1 MVTFFETIIK
11 EGLDLEF
18 MFPTGLKGD
27 LLTKELIDVMIQGGT
42 KGMNLSLEH
51 ASPRLQKVMRKN
63 LNVEKFKE
71 NIQYIASK
79 YPFVVVG
86 MNTMHGFPT
95 ETEEEAY
102 ETLNFIKSIKWIHF
116 PYMFNVRVFPG
127 TELEHF
133 ALEQGISKKSIEESQ
148 DMSYEEG
155 SPTIPF
161 TRDFTKGI
169 KTIFLR
175 DYVLNKERLLSI
187 LPHQMRQFTKDELD
201 QRYDAYFPSQINSLD
216 DLLRVAKIKWSE
228 LEEQKCLDKSEIEIP
243 NLDTKIKKYFK
254 PKKKKKDALN
264 LMLIDLS
271 TYYMKAGDHREYNV
285 LEPPLGLMALLSF
298 INEQKF
304 ADQVNGKI
312 FKSFIDFN
320 SHDELVKL
328 IKDFKPNII
337 GVRAMTFYRNFFHDT
352 IAHIRKSGIKTPII
366 AGGPYPTASYT
377 EVLKDKNID
386 LTVLSEGE
394 MTLVEILEKTLKN
407 NKQFLT
413 KKELAEISGI
423 AFRKKD

>member
-1 MVTFFETIIK
+1 
-11 EGLDLEF
+11 
-18 MFPTGLKGD
+18 
-27 LLTKELIDVMIQGGT
+27 
-42 KGMNLSLEH
+42 
-51 ASPRLQKVMRKN
+51 
-63 LNVEKFKE
+63 
-71 NIQYIASK
+71 
-79 YPFVVVG
+79 
-86 MNTMHGFPT
+86 
-95 ETEEEAY
+95 
-102 ETLNFIKSIKWIHF
+102 
-116 PYMFNVRVFPG
+116 
-127 TELEHF
+127 
-133 ALEQGISKKSIEESQ
+133 
-148 DMSYEEG
+148 MSYEEG

-337 GVRAMTFYRNFFHDT
+337 GVRAMTFYRNFYHDT

-386 LTVLSEGE
+386 VAVLSEGE